1 MEMGEAQN
9 VIESLRMGIPPTGY
23 INQFTV
29 GRRSEIAQLK
39 KRLDSGTPGALLIKA
54 NYGSGKTHLLR
65 YIRENSLESQYAISY
80 VTLDSKSAVRFN
92 RMDQIVGAIWRG
104 LEIPNKSNAS
114 GVRPFFDYVCETIEQ
129 NKSNNQEHWKKLTNQ
144 WKWDFSDVLESP
156 SMFIALRAWAT
167 DEKKAQD
174 LVENWFYN
182 PKLYTAQRKPL
193 YAELVYGMRNH
204 FRDPRDESQFYRADS
219 GIFNFQNQEYIQS
232 WAMLRDID
240 TLVKMC
246 GLKGFIILFDEFE
259 DVLYNLS
266 NKNYQQS
273 AFWNLFKFFS
283 GTQFSGG
290 AFFAVTPEFVQKCKD
305 LLLKK
310 KCYDY
315 DFSRFDVLATFS
327 MSPLELQELEDL
339 ALKIIRV
346 HGTAYA
352 WNPNASISNPELKAL
367 ITKTASNPV
376 QDRTRQTIKAVVK
389 FLDARQQEIA

>member
-1 MEMGEAQN
+1 MEMGESQN
-9 VIESLRMGIPPTGY
+9 IVESLRIGIPPTGY

-39 KRLDSGTPGALLIKA
+39 KRLDSGTPGSLLIKA

-65 YIRENSLESQYAISY
+65 YIRENSLNAQYAISY

-104 LEIPNKSNAS
+104 LEIPNKPKDR
-114 GVRPFFDYVCETIEQ
+114 GVRPFFDFVCETIEQ
-129 NKSNNQEHWKKLTNQ
+129 NKSNNNEHWKKLTNQ
-144 WKWDFSDVLESP
+144 WKWDFSEVLESP

-167 DEKKAQD
+167 GEKKVQD
-174 LVENWFYN
+174 RVENWFYN
-182 PKLYTAQRKPL
+182 PKLYTAQRKLL
-193 YAELVYGMRNH
+193 YAELVYGLRNH
-204 FRDPRDESQFYRADS
+204 FRDPRNEWQFYQAGS
-219 GIFNFQNQEYIQS
+219 GIFNFQNQEYSQS

-240 TLVKMC
+240 TLAKMC

-259 DVLYNLS
+259 DVLNNLV
-266 NKNYQQS
+266 NINYQQV
-273 AFWNLFKFFS
+273 AFWNLFQFFS

-290 AFFAVTPEFVQKCKD
+290 GFFAVTPEFVERCKN
-305 LLLKK
+305 LLIKK
-310 KCYDY
+310 KCFDY
-315 DFSRFDVLATFS
+315 DFSRFDALATFS

-367 ITKTASNPV
+367 ITKTASIPV
-376 QDRTRQTIKAVVK
+376 QDRTRQTIKEVVK
-389 FLDARQQEIA
+389 FLDTRLQETA